1 MKSLHALVLG
11 ATGATGQKI
20 VNLLL
25 QDDAYSKVSIFVRK
39 KPNIGHSKLIV
50 HEIDFSSLKNYKK
63 LINGDVL
70 FSALGTTRKEAGS
83 LKQQYLVDYTYQFE
97 FAKIASENGVSNYSL
112 VSSIGANE
120 NSFFFYPKIKG
131 KLEESI
137 KKLKFKSIQ
146 IFQPPMLIRP
156 PELMRES
163 EKNGIRFLTK
173 LNKIGILKAQKP
185 LSVSIL
191 AKKMIIENKLNK
203 TLEIKTY
210 RPTDIL

>member
-1 MKSLHALVLG
+1 MKIL
-11 ATGATGQKI
+11 
-20 VNLLL
+20 
-25 QDDAYSKVSIFVRK
+25 
-39 KPNIGHSKLIV
+39 
-50 HEIDFSSLKNYKK
+50 
-63 LINGDVL
+63 
-70 FSALGTTRKEAGS
+70 
-83 LKQQYLVDYTYQFE
+83 
-97 FAKIASENGVSNYSL
+97 
-112 VSSIGANE
+112 
-120 NSFFFYPKIKG
+120 FFFYPKIKG

-173 LNKIGILKAQKP
+173 FNKIGILKAQKP